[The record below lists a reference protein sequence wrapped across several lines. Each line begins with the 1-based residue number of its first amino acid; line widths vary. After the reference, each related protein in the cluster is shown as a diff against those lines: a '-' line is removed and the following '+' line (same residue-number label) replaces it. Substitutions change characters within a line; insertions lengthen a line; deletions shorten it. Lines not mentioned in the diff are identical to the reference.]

1 MKENNNDFK
10 PKHKGKLEALDNLS
24 LGLSMV
30 AAVGIGFG
38 IGYGLKEL
46 TGYSWTLWL
55 GLFWGIAA
63 AILNIYKAYK
73 RAQKQYEGLENDPRY
88 AHRAKHGD
96 SSISD
101 KDKDED

>member
-1 MKENNNDFK
+1 MTENNNDFK

-30 AAVGIGFG
+30 AAVGIGFA

-63 AILNIYKAYK
+63 AVLNIYKAYK

-96 SSISD
+96 KALD
-101 KDKDED
+101 DEDEN